1 MRTSSRFKS
10 LPPDDRGFTLVELL
24 VVVALIGVLVAL
36 LLPAIQS
43 SRSAARRTTCA
54 NNLRQIGV
62 ALTAYHTA
70 RKQFPVGCVEW
81 RPAGGNERQLAWSAF
96 LLPFL
101 DEQATYD
108 RLDLSQAFD
117 SGANA
122 PAAAVVIP
130 VYLCPGSTR
139 VSPLVDG
146 RGACDYGGIFGE
158 RLTSPNQ
165 PPKGVMLIDAVVT
178 VRQIRDGTAK
188 TLIVAEDS
196 RSPDQQWISGRN
208 IFDQAYAINAA
219 PPIENDIRSEHA
231 GGAHG
236 TMADSSVHFLVETID
251 LRVLAALCTRAGQE
265 AIEGF

>member
-1 MRTSSRFKS
+1 MRVSAGFK
-10 LPPDDRGFTLVELL
+10 PPPHYRGFTLVELL

-43 SRSAARRTTCA
+43 SRAAARRTTCA
-54 NNLRQIGV
+54 NNLRQIGI

-70 RKQFPVGCVEW
+70 RKQYPVGCVEW
-81 RPAGGNERQLAWSAF
+81 RPAGGSERQLAWSAF

-117 SGANA
+117 SATNA
-122 PAAAVVIP
+122 QAAAVLIP
-130 VYLCPGSTR
+130 VFLCPSSTR
-139 VSPLVDG
+139 ISPLVNG
-146 RGACDYGGIFGE
+146 RGACDYGGVFGE
-158 RLTSPNQ
+158 RITSPNQ
-165 PPKGVMLIDAVVT
+165 PPKGTMLIDTVVT

-196 RSPDQQWISGRN
+196 RSPDQQWINGRN

-219 PPIENDIRSEHA
+219 PPIENDIRSEHGA
-231 GGAHG
+231 GAHG
-236 TMADSSVHFLVETID
+236 AMADSSVHFLVETLD
-251 LRVLAALCTRAGQE
+251 ARVLAALCTRAGQE
-265 AIEGF
+265 AVEGF